1 MCGREVRVFL
11 SLSDI
16 GKCKYSNPC
25 RKTEVEEKT
34 KHIQIWRFETPVM
47 LQGIVVYFRVLQMK
61 YGN

>member
-1 MCGREVRVFL
+1 MCSREVRVFL
-11 SLSDI
+11 SLRDI

-47 LQGIVVYFRVLQMK
+47 LQGFVVYFRVL
-61 YGN
+61 